1 MTVFFGFRIEFG
13 SDFFFG
19 FFDGFA
25 NFFDVGFVFTMDAV
39 HSFYDKEED
48 PSDNEELE
56 TGLEEFTVGNGGG
69 VIGAE
74 EVRNADGE
82 VVEID
87 AAGD

>member
-1 MTVFFGFRIEFG
+1 M
-13 SDFFFG
+13 
-19 FFDGFA
+19 FA
-25 NFFDVGFVFTMDAV
+25 VNAV
-39 HSFYDKEED
+39 HGFYDEEED

-56 TGLEEFTVGNGGG
+56 TGLEEFTVGNGSG

-82 VVEID
+82 IVEID